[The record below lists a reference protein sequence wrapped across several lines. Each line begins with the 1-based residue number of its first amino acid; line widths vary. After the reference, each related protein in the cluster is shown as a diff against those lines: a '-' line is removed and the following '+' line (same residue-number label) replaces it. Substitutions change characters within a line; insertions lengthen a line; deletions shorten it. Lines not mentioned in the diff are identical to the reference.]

1 MPSYPPLLLSLLHSF
16 DQLSISE
23 SWVYD
28 PVGRLFELEWGRG
41 DDGCS
46 QGGNK
51 GRSGFEW
58 RVDERKTVGYCEGV
72 ESIFVEE
79 NSEGIDLRGIE
90 RAKNAGGT
98 RVVSRE

>member
-1 MPSYPPLLLSLLHSF
+1 M
-16 DQLSISE
+16 DVRRAEIRA
-23 SWVYD
+23 
-28 PVGRLFELEWGRG
+28 G
-41 DDGCS
+41 
-46 QGGNK
+46 
-51 GRSGFEW
+51 GFEW